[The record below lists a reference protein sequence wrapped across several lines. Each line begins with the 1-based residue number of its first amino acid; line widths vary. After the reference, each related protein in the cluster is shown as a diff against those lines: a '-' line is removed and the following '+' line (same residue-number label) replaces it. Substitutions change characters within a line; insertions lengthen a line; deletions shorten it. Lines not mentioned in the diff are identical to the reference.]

1 MTYITDGKQND
12 LRLIITSS
20 NIERAHFGIQIS
32 DLSIYKVNFSFHLT
46 DFPFV
51 YHGQS
56 VFFFPILFPYRSDFL
71 DHCPGSSF
79 PNLPILPRIVLLS
92 TLDLITTTTTTTRT
106 KLKLKSSLGKW
117 DYSKESIIWMACPS
131 PASFVNMC
139 WAQMFKFARS
149 VFQMLIGNI

>member
-1 MTYITDGKQND
+1 MTYITDGKQNG

-20 NIERAHFGIQIS
+20 NIERVHFGIQIS
-32 DLSIYKVNFSFHLT
+32 DLSIYKVNFSFHST

-56 VFFFPILFPYRSDFL
+56 VIFFPVFFPYRSDFL

-79 PNLPILPRIVLLS
+79 PNLPRIVLLS
-92 TLDLITTTTTTTRT
+92 TLDLITTTTTT

-117 DYSKESIIWMACPS
+117 DYSKESIIWTACPS

-149 VFQMLIGNI
+149 VFQTLIGNI